1 MSSGSKSKLKSNHS
15 SMFKTK
21 AGKKAYRLAMK
32 VDRTVRILQRNVES
46 VEAHEKFVKAVMLM
60 NKYEQALD
68 TLLSES
74 NTLAVS
80 KGSN

>member
-1 MSSGSKSKLKSNHS
+1 
-15 SMFKTK
+15 MFKTK